1 MVKNLVSHKV
11 PKEFDDFVKKGII
24 DKIRAG
30 VEDDKINKQEFLECV
45 VQFFKSN
52 DVAYTGLIKTR
63 LVA

>member
-24 DKIRAG
+24 DKIRGG
-30 VEDDKINKQEFLECV
+30 VEDDKINKQEFLECM

>member
-30 VEDDKINKQEFLECV
+30 VEDDKINKQEFLECMV
-45 VQFFKSN
+45 KFFKSN
-52 DVAYTGLIKTR
+52 DTAYTDLLKTR
-63 LVA
+63 CEA